1 MAIVVFVAAMGLS
14 FTFMA
19 GPAGSLPLAMIARWL
34 CNFLMPKA
42 LLAKG
47 VVP

>member
-1 MAIVVFVAAMGLS
+1 MAIVVFVAAMALS
-14 FTFMA
+14 FACMA